1 MNHERVYK
9 GLFWILVKH
18 LSDHRNLGVNE
29 CWGEIYL
36 TKLIKLVIPI
46 FFCNTVKS
54 SNLFQKPKFFM
65 EQKVKGNCVDVFK
78 LLTY

>member
-1 MNHERVYK
+1 M
-9 GLFWILVKH
+9 KH
-18 LSDHRNLGVNE
+18 DHTDLGVNK

-36 TKLIKLVIPI
+36 TRLIKLIIPI

-54 SNLFQKPKFFM
+54 SNLSQKPEFFM

-78 LLTY
+78 LLKY